1 MSVIG
6 FRVSGAT
13 PVSNAMVPTL
23 AFDLEVEAPED
34 RHVQGLLLS
43 VQVRIEAHRRSYT
56 TEEGERLT
64 ELFGERSRWAQT
76 MRGFVWAQA
85 TATSG
90 AFEGEAHIP
99 LLVPCS
105 YDLEVCAAKYFHA
118 LDAGAIPLLFLFT
131 GTVFA
136 RGAGGELEIG
146 RISWEQEAR
155 HELPLST
162 WRALMDAH
170 WPDAGWL
177 RLERDTLNA
186 LLRFKAR
193 RAVPNWDSAMKA
205 LLEAAGED
213 TP

>member
-1 MSVIG
+1 MSVVG
-6 FRVSGAT
+6 FRVSGAK
-13 PVSNAMVPTL
+13 PVLNAMAPTL
-23 AFDLEVEAPED
+23 AFDLDVEAAEG

-43 VQVRIEAHRRSYT
+43 VQVRIEAHRRHYT
-56 TEEGERLT
+56 EEEGERLT
-64 ELFGERSRWAQT
+64 ELFGERARWPQT
-76 MRGFVWAQA
+76 MRPFVWAHA

-90 AFEGEAHIP
+90 AFEGETRIALH
-99 LLVPCS
+99 VPCS
-105 YDLEVCAAKYFHA
+105 YDLEISAAKYFHA

-136 RGAGGELEIG
+136 RGDGGELEIG
-146 RISWEQEAR
+146 RVSWDQEAR
-155 HELPLST
+155 HELPTST

-213 TP
+213 ST